1 MSEHH
6 YQELC
11 RLKGLTSLPSV
22 QNVLER
28 LINEQHAAREPIKRS
43 KVLSIFSFLKSRFN
57 STIIFHIIQAQVQTL
72 YITTGYAWGQSLAT
86 VT

>member
-28 LINEQHAAREPIKRS
+28 LINEQHAVREPIKRS
-43 KVLSIFSFLKSRFN
+43 KVLSTFFFYFFKKADLIVLLFFISYRHKYKHYILR
-57 STIIFHIIQAQVQTL
+57 QVML
-72 YITTGYAWGQSLAT
+72 GVRA
-86 VT
+86 